1 MRDQLPRKES
11 TTLRRSND
19 DVVDWDENELH
30 EESNE
35 SHHHKSNRRTHSYF
49 REFLAIGFVTALD
62 ETNTALSEISE
73 RIDCGINGFHDFFLD
88 RNW

>member
-49 REFLAIGFVTALD
+49 REF
-62 ETNTALSEISE
+62 
-73 RIDCGINGFHDFFLD
+73 
-88 RNW
+88 W